1 MEFRGGALGRTSTSR
16 SGSTGVW
23 HCSTAACRASQLAA
37 HLSLPRISACRA
49 SQLAAHLSF
58 SEGSQMR
65 SERMLTTSAASPHM
79 SATPQGTLVA
89 GTAQPQQA
97 GHTYSGHSQ
106 TNSYPSNNLQG
117 HNFQDTVAWPALPAP
132 SSSHVT
138 TPAVPAQVATQLPYC
153 PSPEEFMAAWPNKD
167 TMNPQSV
174 AIMPAL
180 FATLPPEYQS
190 RFWTAMQEGTVHQ
203 FRHVPTSNNA
213 TQQHSTPNAA
223 VLGSGGQPWAYQP
236 MTYTQT
242 ADIPSALWSAPAA
255 PATVPAIPAQAVS
268 QSNWSIQPME
278 SPIVTPTTLMN
289 IRLRQSMART
299 LYHQIFSR
307 LSQEDKLR
315 FTMAVY
321 QVKVDQLPWNL
332 IRDAAQQHSTTDAA
346 APGNGSRIRQLTIRD
361 ASMPTLEEVKD
372 LRDMRWLWSQ

>member
-1 MEFRGGALGRTSTSR
+1 MLTLL
-16 SGSTGVW
+16 
-23 HCSTAACRASQLAA
+23 TAAISPHSDCGKGSADGVQRRSPRPYFHQPFRLNRCLA
-37 HLSLPRISACRA
+37 LLNSSLPRISACRA

-299 LYHQIFSR
+299 LYHQFFSQD
-307 LSQEDKLR
+307 L
-315 FTMAVY
+315 
-321 QVKVDQLPWNL
+321 VKK
-332 IRDAAQQHSTTDAA
+332 ISS
-346 APGNGSRIRQLTIRD
+346 GSR
-361 ASMPTLEEVKD
+361 
-372 LRDMRWLWSQ
+372 WLCIKLKWTNSPGI